1 MTFKDL
7 QRLAQQSETN
17 EEEEEQTQLFEKLR
31 SKPFWI

>member
-17 EEEEEQTQLFEKLR
+17 EEKEQTQLFEKLR